1 MIYIFIHNIT
11 KQKETCF
18 MEPIDVGILSLIP
31 PALAITLALLTKE
44 VISSLMVGI
53 LSGGLIYALHTGG
66 GLVGMAAVSFE
77 VMSKTVGTADKFNI
91 ILFLALLGALVCVV
105 TKAGGSQAYGKWA
118 VKHITSRQSA
128 ELATSF
134 LGVLIFIDDYFN
146 CLTVGTVMKPV
157 TDKYR
162 ISRAKLAY
170 IIDTTA
176 APVCIIA
183 PVSSWAA
190 AVGSTLYET
199 GAFSNELSAFFATI
213 PYNMYAILSILMVC
227 GLSVVDL
234 DFGPMATVEQ
244 YAQDTGELGAIDQNI
259 ESSGNGDGPKGT
271 VWDLIIPI
279 VALIVFT
286 ILAML
291 YTGGYWSKGLSLQQ
305 AIGECNSSA
314 ALVMGGFWSLLIAL
328 LLFVPRKLLSFKDFM
343 SNISTGINT
352 MVPAYIILTLA
363 WTIGSLCQNYLGTGK
378 YIGMLVQTSH
388 MPTEWIPAIVFLV
401 ASGLSFSI
409 GTAWGTFGIF
419 IPIVVF
425 ICKAAPPEIMTVTLA
440 ATLAGSVFGD
450 HCSPISD
457 TTILSSSGAGC
468 NHIQHVSTQIPY
480 ACIVAVCCFVSYLV
494 AGYTGGSAVATV
506 ATGIILLGISLTLLH
521 KHAKMRLAKK

>member
-1 MIYIFIHNIT
+1 MDPQPVN
-11 KQKETCF
+11 
-18 MEPIDVGILSLIP
+18 VGMLSLVP
-31 PALAITLALLTKE
+31 PLIAITLALLTKE
-44 VISSLMVGI
+44 VISSLMIGI
-53 LSGGLIYALHTGG
+53 LSGGLIYTLATGAS
-66 GLVGMAAVSFE
+66 LAETAAFPFE
-77 VMSKTVGTADKFNI
+77 VMAKTVGTPDKFNI

-105 TKAGGSQAYGKWA
+105 TRAGGSQAYGQWA
-118 VKHITSRQSA
+118 TKRIRSKRSA

-134 LGVLIFIDDYFN
+134 LGILIFIDDYFN

-213 PYNMYAILSILMVC
+213 PYNMYAILSIAMVMI
-227 GLSVVDL
+227 LSCTDL
-234 DFGPMATVEQ
+234 EFGPMADEEWKAET
-244 YAQDTGELGAIDQNI
+244 TGDVGAIDQNLTKKDM
-259 ESSGNGDGPKGT
+259 ETASGGT

-279 VALIVFT
+279 GGLIVFT
-286 ILAML
+286 ILAMI
-291 YTGGYWSKGLSLQQ
+291 YNGGYWAKDISLQE
-305 AIGECNSSA
+305 AIGNCNSSA
-314 ALVMGGFWSLLIAL
+314 ALVLGGFAAL
-328 LLFVPRKLLSFKDFM
+328 LLAFVMFVPRKLISFRDFM
-343 SNISTGINT
+343 SNISAGINT

-388 MPTEWIPAIVFLV
+388 LPIELIPAIVFLV

-425 ICKAAPPEIMTVTLA
+425 ICQAAPAHIMTVTLA

-468 NHIQHVSTQIPY
+468 NHMKHVSTQIPY
-480 ACIVAVCCFVSYLV
+480 AVVTATACFFSYLA
-494 AGYTGGSAVATV
+494 AGFSGGSAVLTMV
-506 ATGIILLGISLTLLH
+506 TGFLFLLAALFLLH
-521 KHAKMRLAKK
+521 KRAKSRLSGSRPSKA

>member
-1 MIYIFIHNIT
+1 MNV
-11 KQKETCF
+11 Q
-18 MEPIDVGILSLIP
+18 PVDVGILSLVP
-31 PALAITLALLTKE
+31 PVIAITLALLTKE
-44 VISSLMVGI
+44 VISSLVLGI
-53 LSGGLIYALHTGG
+53 LSGGLIYSLATGAS
-66 GLVGMAAVSFE
+66 LVEIAAFPFE
-77 VMSKTVGTADKFNI
+77 VMAKTVGTPDKFNI

-105 TKAGGSQAYGKWA
+105 TRAGGSQAYGQWA
-118 VKHITSRQSA
+118 TKHIKSKRSA

-134 LGVLIFIDDYFN
+134 LGILIFIDDYFN

-213 PYNMYAILSILMVC
+213 PYNMYAILSIFMVMA
-227 GLSVVDL
+227 LSFTDL
-234 DFGPMATVEQ
+234 EFGPMADAEWEAEQ
-244 YAQDTGELGAIDQNI
+244 TGNVGAVDQGTDTKNPMI
-259 ESSGNGDGPKGT
+259 SSKGT

-279 VALIVFT
+279 GGLIVFT
-286 ILAML
+286 ILAMI
-291 YTGGYWSKGLSLQQ
+291 YNGGYWAKDITLQE
-305 AIGECNSSA
+305 AIGNCNSSA
-314 ALVMGGFWSLLIAL
+314 ALVLGGFLAL
-328 LLFVPRKLLSFKDFM
+328 VLAFLMFVPRKLIGFRDFM
-343 SNISTGINT
+343 SNIGAGINT
-352 MVPAYIILTLA
+352 MVPAYIILCLA

-388 MPTEWIPAIVFLV
+388 LPIQLIPAIVFLV
-401 ASGLSFSI
+401 AAGLSFSI

-425 ICKAAPPEIMTVTLA
+425 ICKAAPAQIMTVTLA

-468 NHIQHVSTQIPY
+468 EHIKHVSTQIPY
-480 ACIVAVCCFVSYLV
+480 AVVVAFCCLISYLV
-494 AGYTGGSAVATV
+494 AGFSGGSAVLTIA
-506 ATGIILLGISLTLLH
+506 AGIIMLLVTLTILH
-521 KHAKMRLAKK
+521 KRARARLVKK

>member
-1 MIYIFIHNIT
+1 
-11 KQKETCF
+11 
-18 MEPIDVGILSLIP
+18 MEPIDAGILSLIP
-31 PALAITLALLTKE
+31 PALAITLALITKE
-44 VISSLMVGI
+44 VISALMVGI
-53 LSGGLIYALHTGG
+53 LSGSLIYALHTGG
-66 GLVGMAAVSFE
+66 GVVDMAARAFE
-77 VMSKTVGTADKFNI
+77 VMAKTVGTPDKFSI

-105 TKAGGSQAYGKWA
+105 TKAGGSQAYGQWA
-118 VKHITSRQSA
+118 VKRITSKRSA
-128 ELATSF
+128 EVATSF
-134 LGVLIFIDDYFN
+134 LGILIFIDDYFN

-190 AVGSTLYET
+190 AVGSTLFET

-213 PYNMYAILSILMVC
+213 PYNMYAILSIIMVFV
-227 GLSVVDL
+227 LSVTDL
-234 DFGPMATVEQ
+234 EFGPMAAAEQ
-244 YAQDTGELGAIDQNI
+244 AAEEDGDLGAIDQNL
-259 ESSGNGDGPKGT
+259 ETGSSLNNPKGT

-279 VALIVFT
+279 AGLIVFT

-314 ALVMGGFWSLLIAL
+314 ALVIGGFWALVVAL
-328 LLFVPRKLLSFKDFM
+328 LLFVPRGLLTFKDFM

-378 YIGMLVQTSH
+378 YIGMLVQTSN

-480 ACIVAVCCFVSYLV
+480 ACVVAVCCFISYLV
-494 AGYTGGSAVATV
+494 AGYTDGSAVATV
-506 ATGIILLGISLTLLH
+506 ATGVILLGASMTVLH
-521 KHAKMRLAKK
+521 RHAKKRLEKKA

>member
-1 MIYIFIHNIT
+1 
-11 KQKETCF
+11 
-18 MEPIDVGILSLIP
+18 MEPIDAGILSLIP
-31 PALAITLALLTKE
+31 PALAITLALITKE
-44 VISSLMVGI
+44 VISALMVGI
-53 LSGGLIYALHTGG
+53 LSGSLIYALHTGG
-66 GLVGMAAVSFE
+66 GVVDMAARAFE
-77 VMSKTVGTADKFNI
+77 VMAKTVGTPDKFSI

-105 TKAGGSQAYGKWA
+105 TKAGGSQAYGQWA
-118 VKHITSRQSA
+118 VKRITSKRSA
-128 ELATSF
+128 EVATSF
-134 LGVLIFIDDYFN
+134 LGILIFIDDYFN

-190 AVGSTLYET
+190 AVGSTLFET

-213 PYNMYAILSILMVC
+213 PYNMYAILSIIMVFA
-227 GLSVVDL
+227 LSVTDL
-234 DFGPMATVEQ
+234 EFGPMAAAEQ
-244 YAQDTGELGAIDQNI
+244 AAEEDGDLGAIDQNL
-259 ESSGNGDGPKGT
+259 ETGSSLNNPKGT

-279 VALIVFT
+279 AGLIVFT

-291 YTGGYWSKGLSLQQ
+291 YTGGYWSKGLPLQQ

-314 ALVMGGFWSLLIAL
+314 ALVIGGFWALVVAL
-328 LLFVPRKLLSFKDFM
+328 LLFVPRGLLTFKDFM

-378 YIGMLVQTSH
+378 YIGMLVQTSN

-480 ACIVAVCCFVSYLV
+480 ACVVAVCCFISYLV
-494 AGYTGGSAVATV
+494 AGYTDGSAVATV
-506 ATGIILLGISLTLLH
+506 ATGVILLGASMTVLH
-521 KHAKMRLAKK
+521 RHAKKRLEKKA